1 MYASPQTNVLHTAAA
16 DSDAIPI
23 FARWLGSWRVSVHR
37 RVLSAPEL
45 ARSYDR
51 LAPTWSRTL
60 ARLGYPGAYE
70 FLLGRLMAAEGVP
83 YRGRAPLRVLDAGT
97 GTGELACALARAA
110 PTSVVI
116 DAVDLSARMLEQAGN
131 RMSRVGLDFTLQQAD
146 ARRLPY
152 ADDTFDVAMTA
163 HLLEHLPD
171 PRVALA
177 EMVRV
182 TRPGGLV
189 VACLTRRSALGFC
202 VHLKWR
208 THMVTLAQAEAWLGQ
223 AGVRDPRC
231 LSADRNGFF
240 RRMSIACAGTKPL

>member
-1 MYASPQTNVLHTAAA
+1 MYATPQTDAPRIASG
-16 DSDAIPI
+16 DIDAIPI
-23 FARWLGSWRVSVHR
+23 FARWLGSWRLSVHR
-37 RVLSAPEL
+37 RALSAPEL

-51 LAPTWSRTL
+51 VAPTWDRTL

-70 FLLGRLMAAEGVP
+70 ILLGCLLAERLPSRE
-83 YRGRAPLRVLDAGT
+83 RGPLRALDAGT
-97 GTGELACALARAA
+97 GTGEFACALARAA
-110 PTSVVI
+110 STPVAI

-131 RMSRVGLDFTLQQAD
+131 RMSRGGLDFTLRQAD

-152 ADDTFDVAMTA
+152 DDDTFDVAMTA

-189 VACLTRRSALGFC
+189 VACLTRRSTLGFC

-208 THMVTLAQAEAWLGQ
+208 THMVTLTQAEAWLEQ
-223 AGVRDPRC
+223 VGVRDPRC
-231 LSADRNGFF
+231 LSTDRTVFF
-240 RRMSIACAGTKPL
+240 RRMSIACAGTKSL